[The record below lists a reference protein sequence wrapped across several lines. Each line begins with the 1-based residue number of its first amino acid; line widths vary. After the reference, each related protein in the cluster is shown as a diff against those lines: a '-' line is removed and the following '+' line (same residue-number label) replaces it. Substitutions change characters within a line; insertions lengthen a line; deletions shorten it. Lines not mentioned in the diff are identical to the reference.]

1 MVYVH
6 EGMNFES
13 LRSTAKASGV
23 LLRGGVSVAQFH
35 TFLNFLNG
43 LMLPLYSWE
52 KEHMFLL
59 LENNYVTL
67 NLVFESL

>member
-35 TFLNFLNG
+35 TFLNFSQWAHVAFIFMG
-43 LMLPLYSWE
+43 E
-52 KEHMFLL
+52 RT
-59 LENNYVTL
+59 YV
-67 NLVFESL
+67 FIIRE